1 MLISQF
7 TSEENMILLKN
18 IVLKNVTFFLKYINL
33 QVYIY
38 IYIYIH
44 ECNNIQK
51 INNGRIF
58 RNSTF
63 FISQLN
69 SDLRMNNHR
78 RDE

>member
-7 TSEENMILLKN
+7 TSEENIILLKN

-33 QVYIY
+33 QV
-38 IYIYIH
+38 YIYIH